1 MSPNVQIKEIDP
13 KDQQEARELIYRNCP
28 VENGELTSYFQ
39 DAQKISTYKQ
49 FFPHQADQAP
59 EFHTIVLGAYINNQ
73 LVGALNMNSF
83 LYVLDTSL
91 SNPSTFDELNTVM
104 NMIWHAANTGIYID
118 NIGVDEKFR
127 GAGIGTALIE
137 YALGIAE
144 FDYSVKYVGLAA
156 TSEEAKTFFQTRG
169 FKEQFQGLP
178 AEVFGGIMGLQL
190 SPEYRADGM
199 AYMLQKI

>member
-91 SNPSTFDELNTVM
+91 SNPSSFEQLNMVM
-104 NMIWHAANTGIYID
+104 NMIWHAAMTGIYID

-156 TSEEAKTFFQTRG
+156 TSAEAKKFFHKKG
-169 FKEQFQGLP
+169 FKECFQGLP
-178 AEVFGGIMGLQL
+178 AEVFGGITGLQL
-190 SPEYRADGM
+190 DRKFRAEGM